1 MSHNKN
7 GFVNL
12 GNTCYLNACLQLIFN
27 ITELK
32 NYFTQKKY
40 LEELNL
46 NVKNNILKNK
56 KDIQF
61 VQQFYSL
68 INDYYNVNNKLLT
81 PKNLLNS
88 ILNINSDFRLHEQ
101 HDSQEILVFILD
113 NLHESLTYDVEI
125 DFEGNPQN
133 ETDKLVIESIQEL
146 SKILNKRYSIINE
159 LFYGMYYSQFVST
172 EENSKGNLISK
183 KYEHF
188 NNLTLQFDGNDLY
201 ENLDIFFSDELMES
215 KLEDEK
221 TKKKYSVSKITKIIN
236 APKYLFIT
244 LKKYD
249 TQRKK
254 NNNQY
259 TFPIDNLD
267 FKKYCY
273 GYDNYECNYELT
285 GVILHSGSID
295 FGHYISVVKKENDWF
310 ICNDDSISKF
320 DIDKGK
326 LQIFKNAYVLMYL
339 KKDKN

>member
-46 NVKNNILKNK
+46 NIKNNILKNK

-81 PKNLLNS
+81 SKNLLNS

-159 LFYGMYYSQFVST
+159 LFYGMYYNQFVST
-172 EENSKGNLISK
+172 EENSKGNLVSK

-188 NNLTLQFDGNDLY
+188 NNLTLQFEGNDLY
-201 ENLDIFFSDELMES
+201 ENLDIFFADELMES
-215 KLEDEK
+215 KLEEEK
-221 TKKKYSVSKITKIIN
+221 TKKNILYQKS
-236 APKYLFIT
+236 PK
-244 LKKYD
+244 
-249 TQRKK
+249 
-254 NNNQY
+254 
-259 TFPIDNLD
+259 
-267 FKKYCY
+267 
-273 GYDNYECNYELT
+273 
-285 GVILHSGSID
+285 
-295 FGHYISVVKKENDWF
+295 
-310 ICNDDSISKF
+310 
-320 DIDKGK
+320 
-326 LQIFKNAYVLMYL
+326 
-339 KKDKN
+339 